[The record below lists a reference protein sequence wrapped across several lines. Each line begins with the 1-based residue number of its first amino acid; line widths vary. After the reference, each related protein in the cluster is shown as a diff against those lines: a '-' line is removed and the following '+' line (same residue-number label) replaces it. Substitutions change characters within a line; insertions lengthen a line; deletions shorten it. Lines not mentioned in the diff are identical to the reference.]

1 MGASLEGAARVKP
14 AHDWVKDLQRI
25 KLQLETSKP
34 VKLSREQEAELLA
47 KYAEQLG
54 RDRKGARRQV

>member
-1 MGASLEGAARVKP
+1 VKP

-34 VKLSREQEAELLA
+34 VKMSREQEAELLA

-54 RDRKGARRQV
+54 RDRKGTRRHV